1 MAFLKSWLVV
11 PSKSILFHFLA
22 SLKKAVSRQFKKCLM
37 QQQKGGSAEKKVIVA
52 AESLQQLFFVC
63 VGVVQVSIIPATIL
77 KVFWWRM
84 HDDILCLVVCVGSTI
99 QWILD
104 SLLLHQKYHPTKIES
119 EYIGSIWGNN
129 SVIKGDNLFSFGWAN
144 FNVIVCS
151 SLYRKIL
158 HWQNWKIG
166 IPI

>member
-63 VGVVQVSIIPATIL
+63 VGSFVQVL
-77 KVFWWRM
+77 F
-84 HDDILCLVVCVGSTI
+84 
-99 QWILD
+99 
-104 SLLLHQKYHPTKIES
+104 LLRS
-119 EYIGSIWGNN
+119 
-129 SVIKGDNLFSFGWAN
+129 
-144 FNVIVCS
+144 
-151 SLYRKIL
+151 
-158 HWQNWKIG
+158 
-166 IPI
+166 

>member
-1 MAFLKSWLVV
+1 MSDA
-11 PSKSILFHFLA
+11 
-22 SLKKAVSRQFKKCLM
+22 
-37 QQQKGGSAEKKVIVA
+37 A
-52 AESLQQLFFVC
+52 AEGWKCRKKSNRRSGKFATTFFCVC
-63 VGVVQVSIIPATIL
+63 WSCASIIPATIL

-104 SLLLHQKYHPTKIES
+104 SLLLYQKYHPTKIES

>member
-37 QQQKGGSAEKKVIVA
+37 LQQKGGSAEKKVIVA

-77 KVFWWRM
+77 KVF
-84 HDDILCLVVCVGSTI
+84 
-99 QWILD
+99 
-104 SLLLHQKYHPTKIES
+104 
-119 EYIGSIWGNN
+119 
-129 SVIKGDNLFSFGWAN
+129 
-144 FNVIVCS
+144 
-151 SLYRKIL
+151 
-158 HWQNWKIG
+158 
-166 IPI
+166 